1 MSTGRI
7 ISSSAAFVVLVCFF
21 LPWISVSCSEQEI
34 ATLSGYD
41 LVAGTDI
48 DLGVGTEEVEP
59 DLVFLAVPLAALVVF
74 GLVLI
79 SALEV
84 FPGSLAAAG
93 QVAAASIGLL
103 VLAFKW
109 LEARS
114 DSSDISLVSFSPEI
128 GVWGVV
134 AGLIVII
141 VGAILSRFESA
152 GPKRID
158 PGET

>member
-41 LVAGTDI
+41 LVTGTDI

-59 DLVFLAVPLAALVVF
+59 DLIFLAVPLAALVVL

-79 SALEV
+79 SALGV

-93 QVAAASIGLL
+93 QVAVSSIGLL

-109 LEARS
+109 LEAKS
-114 DSSDISLVSFSPEI
+114 DSSDISFVSFSPEI

-134 AGLIVII
+134 VGLIVII
-141 VGAILSRFESA
+141 VGAILSLSVSAESR
-152 GPKRID
+152 RID
-158 PGET
+158 PEKT

>member
-59 DLVFLAVPLAALVVF
+59 DLIFLAVPLAALVVL

-79 SALEV
+79 SALDV
-84 FPGSLAAAG
+84 FPGSLVAAG
-93 QVAAASIGLL
+93 QVAASSIGLL

-114 DSSDISLVSFSPEI
+114 DSSDVSFVSFSPEI

-134 AGLIVII
+134 IGLIAII
-141 VGAILSRFESA
+141 IGAILSLFEEAVS
-152 GPKRID
+152 KRID
-158 PGET
+158 PEET